1 MSLGPLLFHPKFQ
14 IGDRWLVM
22 KKSIRHHFFS
32 HGIVELA
39 DRSTDLVVLSLVCAV
54 MAAIFVTDAVTS
66 LDIAVAVLYVLVIMI
81 AMRSF
86 SAHGIRLVAL
96 ACTCLTLVAFFISHD
111 NLLCAAFARCLVSL
125 VAIAIAGWLAVKT
138 KKFSDRLQ
146 AQLKLLAQTHD
157 AIIVC
162 AIDGSI
168 SSWNLGAHTLY
179 GWSEGEAK
187 NRRCWDLLNTR
198 SSIPLQVIKDELLS
212 NGYWEGELTD
222 TTRTGKEVIILSR
235 WSLYKDSGG
244 RPQAI
249 LVSNNDI
256 TDARHAEEA
265 LHRSQTDLAH
275 VSRLTMLGEL
285 GTSIAHEVNQPL
297 AAIITNADAALR
309 WLRRTE
315 PDLNEAQVA
324 MERVSSNARRAS
336 EVILR
341 IRAWTRK
348 SIPKYELLDIEAVLT
363 DSLTLLDREIYRHRV
378 NIIRYSEG
386 CSLHVSG
393 DPVQLQQVIINLV
406 MNGMQAI
413 ESSNGQ
419 ARDIHVRT
427 QHMDQT
433 IVVEIEDS
441 GTGIGEENQSI
452 LFDAFFTTKEN
463 GMGIGLCICRSI
475 VEAHGGKIWVESKEK
490 QGATFVFTLPALK
503 QEPAA

>member
-1 MSLGPLLFHPKFQ
+1 
-14 IGDRWLVM
+14 M
-22 KKSIRHHFFS
+22 KKSILRHFFS
-32 HGIVELA
+32 HGIVELT
-39 DRSTDLVVLSLVCAV
+39 DRSTDLVVISLVCAV
-54 MAAIFVTDAVTS
+54 MAAIFITDAVTS

-81 AMRSF
+81 AMRSC
-86 SAHGIRLVAL
+86 SAQGISLLTL
-96 ACTCLTLVAFFISHD
+96 ACTCLTLAAFFISHD

-125 VAIAIAGWLAVKT
+125 VAIAIAGWLAVTT
-138 KKFSDRLQ
+138 KQFSDRLQ

-168 SSWNLGAHTLY
+168 SGWNLGAHTLY

-198 SSIPLQVIKDELLS
+198 SSTPLPVIKDELLT
-212 NGYWEGELTD
+212 NGYWEGELME

-235 WSLYKDSGG
+235 WSLYKDSSG
-244 RPQAI
+244 RPRAI
-249 LVSNNDI
+249 LASNNDI

-265 LHRSQTDLAH
+265 LHRSQTELAH

-297 AAIITNADAALR
+297 AAITTNAEAALR

-315 PDLNEAQVA
+315 PDLSEAQAA

-348 SIPKYELLDIEAVLT
+348 SVPKYELLDIEAVLT
-363 DSLTLLDREIYRHRV
+363 DSLTLLDREIYHHRV
-378 NIIRYSEG
+378 NIIRYTEG
-386 CSLHVSG
+386 RSLHVSG
-393 DPVQLQQVIINLV
+393 DPVQLQQVVINLI

-413 ESSNGQ
+413 ESADGQ
-419 ARDIHVRT
+419 TRDINVRT
-427 QHMDQT
+427 RHMDQT

-441 GTGIGEENQSI
+441 GTGIGEENKAI

-475 VEAHGGKIWVESKEK
+475 IEAHGGKIWGECKGK
-490 QGATFVFTLPALK
+490 QGATFSFALPALK
-503 QEPAA
+503 QESAT